1 MNNLDGGIHHPFHLH
16 GRPFYLVGRG
26 TGNITEADV
35 PNLVL
40 NTTNPLRRDTLVIG
54 GASWAI
60 LRLITD
66 DPGVWGLHCHIG
78 WHLAMGK
85 VSNIDDWADRQLA
98 AIIVQPKKIASMEQ
112 PQEWL
117 AVSRMMGNPL
127 IFSSAQATTEANGAL
142 LDSASKSVCC
152 NAIEIATEGRDRKK
166 IICTFLQAACS
177 FYSIYVYC
185 YNEPNKPNGNRRSYH
200 PKVSA

>member
-1 MNNLDGGIHHPFHLH
+1 MNKVNNLDGGIHHPFHLH

-26 TGNITEADV
+26 IGNITEVDV

-54 GASWAI
+54 GGSWAI

-85 VSNIDDWADRQLA
+85 VSRVDD
-98 AIIVQPKKIASMEQ
+98 
-112 PQEWL
+112 
-117 AVSRMMGNPL
+117 
-127 IFSSAQATTEANGAL
+127 
-142 LDSASKSVCC
+142 
-152 NAIEIATEGRDRKK
+152 
-166 IICTFLQAACS
+166 
-177 FYSIYVYC
+177 
-185 YNEPNKPNGNRRSYH
+185 
-200 PKVSA
+200 

>member
-1 MNNLDGGIHHPFHLH
+1 MNNLDRVIHHPFHLH

-35 PNLVL
+35 PNMVL
-40 NTTNPLRRDTLVIG
+40 NTTNPLKRDTLVIG

-85 VSNIDDWADRQLA
+85 VGHIDDWANRQLA
-98 AIIVQPKKIASMEQ
+98 AIIIQPERIASLEQ
-112 PQEWL
+112 PDEWL
-117 AVSRMMGNPL
+117 DVRLMMANPL
-127 IFSSAQATTEANGAL
+127 MFSFAQAMTVANGAR
-142 LDSASKSVCC
+142 LDPERA
-152 NAIEIATEGRDRKK
+152 
-166 IICTFLQAACS
+166 
-177 FYSIYVYC
+177 VYIFEE
-185 YNEPNKPNGNRRSYH
+185 YQKHGYRS
-200 PKVSA
+200 